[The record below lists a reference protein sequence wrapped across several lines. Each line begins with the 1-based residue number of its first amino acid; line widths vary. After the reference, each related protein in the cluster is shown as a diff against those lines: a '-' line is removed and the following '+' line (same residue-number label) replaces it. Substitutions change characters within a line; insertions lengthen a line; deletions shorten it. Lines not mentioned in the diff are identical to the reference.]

1 MSILKTNQIT
11 DLGGN
16 ELLTSNGSGVIS
28 SGGAITNTPAFMAYK
43 NADQSLSD
51 ATNTIITF
59 PATYINV
66 ESYFDTS
73 NSRFTPLV
81 AGKYYLQCTVT
92 YECGSANAYDNSGL
106 QFYVNGST
114 TFWEQS
120 IIPNQNGNRFS
131 EKICGIIEFNGSSDY
146 VEVFGFHDVS
156 TGTTKAKG
164 HATNY
169 RAFSFWSGYKLIG
182 A

>member
-1 MSILKTNQIT
+1 MSILRTNQIT

-16 ELLTSNGSGVIS
+16 ELLTSNGSGVITGS
-28 SGGAITNTPAFMAYK
+28 TLSNTPAFMAYK
-43 NADQSLSD
+43 NADQTLSD
-51 ATNTIITF
+51 ATNTKITF

-81 AGKYYLQCTVT
+81 AGKYYFQCTVT
-92 YECGSANAYDNSGL
+92 YDCGSANAYDNSEL
-106 QFYVNGST
+106 KFYVNGST
-114 TFWEQS
+114 TFWEQAS
-120 IIPNQNGNRFS
+120 IPNQNGNRFS

-146 VEVFGFHDVS
+146 VEVFGSHDVS
-156 TGTTKAKG
+156 SGTTKAKG
-164 HATNY
+164 HATDY

>member
-1 MSILKTNQIT
+1 MVSQLKVNEIIKQSGSSLTIGQDGDTVSGPFTN
-11 DLGGN
+11 
-16 ELLTSNGSGVIS
+16 V
-28 SGGAITNTPAFMAYK
+28 PAFMAYK
-43 NADQSLSD
+43 NTDQTLSD
-51 ATNTIITF
+51 ATNTKITF
-59 PATYINV
+59 PATYLNV
-66 ESYFDTS
+66 GSCFDTS
-73 NSRFTPLV
+73 TSRFTPLV
-81 AGKYYLQCTVT
+81 AGKYYFQCTVT

-169 RAFSFWSGYKLIG
+169 RAFSFWSGFRIIG